1 MEYKE
6 VLDRIE
12 KVLEGNAH
20 LDDLAKR
27 GRDPFKVL
35 ISTIL
40 SARTKDANTKAATDK
55 LFAKYN
61 TPQLIAQVDVEE
73 LENLIRQSGFYRVKA
88 ARIKEVSKIIMN
100 DYNGNVPEDF
110 EELINLPGVGAKTA
124 NCVLVYGFNIPA
136 IPVDTHVHRIPN
148 RLGWV
153 RTKKPEETEK
163 ALRKIIP
170 KDQWLRINRI
180 FVKFGQQVC
189 VPINPKHSVC
199 PIEDICPQ
207 DFSMENERKK
217 KAKKKLN
224 RS

>member
-1 MEYKE
+1 MDYKE
-6 VLDRIE
+6 ILDKIE

-61 TPQLIAQVDVEE
+61 TPQLIAQGDIEE

-88 ARIKEVSKIIMN
+88 ARIKDVSKIILN
-100 DYNGNVPEDF
+100 DYNGKVPEDY
-110 EELINLPGVGAKTA
+110 EELIALPGVGSKTA
-124 NCVLVYGFNIPA
+124 NCVLVYGFNVPA
-136 IPVDTHVHRIPN
+136 IPVDTHVHRISN

-153 RTKKPEETEK
+153 KTKKPEETEK
-163 ALRKIIP
+163 ALSKIIP
-170 KDQWLRINRI
+170 KEQWIRINRI
-180 FVKFGQQVC
+180 FVKFGQQIC
-189 VPINPKHSVC
+189 VPINPKHQLC
-199 PIEDICPQ
+199 PIEDICPK
-207 DFSMENERKK
+207 DFTMENEMK
-217 KAKKKLN
+217 KARERRKN
-224 RS
+224 Q